1 MKNIFNLSVILLLA
15 VFVTACNQNEEPDN
29 TPIPAGNELSVAV
42 TADDFQAADAE
53 TRATETGYKTTFVE
67 GDKIGVYVIA
77 KDGKVLVKNRVLT
90 RDVEGIWGG
99 NKLYYY
105 KDAASYI
112 AYYPYTENLTTQNI
126 GSEEDI
132 VSYFTSKLNEE
143 QGSKDAYYA
152 CDVLTAPVDA
162 ATLSDGGQVTFN
174 FAHKLSMIEVKVPV
188 REYVTGEDNTAAGYY
203 EYNVPVSL
211 ELTIGGEVYTPY
223 AIDKGVYRCI
233 VAPTAADATL
243 KVEGRFYDGDAPVT
257 FSKDAITL
265 AAGNYKSLKVNYT
278 YEGYQRIRPIA
289 AGDYYYA
296 DGNIYPG
303 DLANAP
309 SANCIGMIFATVGE
323 NDEDEAFRNKYHYYV
338 MALDKVKCATGW
350 STNLSDVLF
359 AEGSNIINGTTTS
372 AATVFADMQGYTR
385 TQYVVTEKGTM
396 NDWGTTYPTFYNAV
410 SFGEVESTA
419 KYKAPQNTSGWF
431 LPSGGQFVQIYNNLN
446 GEEADLTS
454 SNITVDRSV
463 LTSIMKSINTKF
475 TSVGGVELVPNTGVS
490 SGSSI
495 VYWISVEKDAG
506 NAWLFD
512 MSINQSTTNGFDAKF
527 KIGSKAK
534 SDANRYIR
542 PILAF

>member
-188 REYVTGEDNTAAGYY
+188 REYVTGGDNTAAGYY

-243 KVEGRFYDGDAPVT
+243 KVEGQFYDGDAPVT

-265 AAGNYKSLKVNYT
+265 AAGNYKSLKVNYA
-278 YEGYQRIRPIA
+278 YEGYERIRPIA

-338 MALDKVKCATGW
+338 MALDKVTCAW
-350 STNLSDVLF
+350 STDTENLLF
-359 AEGSNIINGTTTS
+359 PTTETNFTVSN
-372 AATVFADMQGYTR
+372 AAGALADMQGYIR
-385 TQYVVTEKGTM
+385 TQYAIAQKGQ
-396 NDWGTTYPTFYNAV
+396 NAEWSTTYPAFYNAV
-410 SFGEVESTA
+410 NFGETEATA
-419 KYKAPQNTSGWF
+419 KYKAPANTSGWF

-446 GEEADLTS
+446 GDGTDLTS
-454 SNITVDRSV
+454 SNMGNRNA
-463 LTSIMKSINTKF
+463 LTSTVNAINAKF
-475 TSVGGVELVPNTGVS
+475 TSVEGKELVGTGSV
-490 SGSSI
+490 I
-495 VYWISVEKDAG
+495 YWTSVEKSQTHAY
-506 NAWLFD
+506 LFD
-512 MSINQSTTNGFDAKF
+512 ISINQSAENGCDAKF
-527 KIGSKAK
+527 KIDAPDKVEK
-534 SDANRYIR
+534 SSNTRAIR